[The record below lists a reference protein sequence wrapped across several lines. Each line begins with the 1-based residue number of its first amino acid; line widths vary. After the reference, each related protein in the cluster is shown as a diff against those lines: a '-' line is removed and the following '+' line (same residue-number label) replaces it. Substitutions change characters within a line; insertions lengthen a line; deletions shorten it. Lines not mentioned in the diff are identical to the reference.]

1 MDHDKEIQQIKER
14 LNDIEKQ
21 IQEKP
26 RSSNMLKF
34 LIGFVVV
41 FILMMISIGIFQFII
56 TQP

>member
-14 LNDIEKQ
+14 LNDIEKH
-21 IQEKP
+21 IEEKP

-41 FILMMISIGIFQFII
+41 FILMMTSIGIIQFIS